1 MSQEYIGA
9 IVIVLVSVLKMF
21 GIEIASDALTGLLTG
36 VVAIWI
42 AVRRYQKK
50 DITLLGVRK

>member
-9 IVIVLVSVLKMF
+9 IVIVLVSIFKMF
-21 GIEIASDALTGLLTG
+21 GIEIQNEVLAGLLTG
-36 VVAIWI
+36 VIGVWV

-50 DITLLGVRK
+50 DINLLGKRV